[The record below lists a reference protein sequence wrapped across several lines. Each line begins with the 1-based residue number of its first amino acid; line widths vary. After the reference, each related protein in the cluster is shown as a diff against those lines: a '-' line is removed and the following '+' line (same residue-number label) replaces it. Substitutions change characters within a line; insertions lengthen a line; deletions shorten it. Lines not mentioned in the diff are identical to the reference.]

1 MCNIQLTTCKCAT
14 YNLPDR
20 LFSFLRCSTAL
31 SSRRRAG
38 CSSTAVSCSRSAPL
52 CSGGPPR
59 PHCSPNTAWQRQRTA
74 WHAVQSADAVGRC
87 AALRCVAA
95 TVMARVFAW
104 IVRSL
109 AAAQHSQCHSL
120 RSTAVRLHSAPLAAA
135 AAGRRTIE
143 VNIRNQ
149 SHSNVYLLQVSRTAQ
164 CRRHMQPAHQRYNLP
179 RTCNSVERPKS
190 CPDTCAKCSPEQLN
204 RNC

>member
-1 MCNIQLTTCKCAT
+1 MQMCNIQRA
-14 YNLPDR
+14 R
-20 LFSFLRCSTAL
+20 L
-31 SSRRRAG
+31 G
-38 CSSTAVSCSRSAPL
+38 CSPSFGAARL
-52 CSGGPPR
+52 CR
-59 PHCSPNTAWQRQRTA
+59 A
-74 WHAVQSADAVGRC
+74 AVGRDALQRPC
-87 AALRCVAA
+87 RAAARHRCTAVGRPARTAVRTRHGSVNARHGTQCNCGRCQALRCVAA
-95 TVMARVFAW
+95 TIMARVFAW

-109 AAAQHSQCHSL
+109 AAVQYSQCHSL
-120 RSTAVRLHSAPLAAA
+120 RILHRCSPPLCSAR
-135 AAGRRTIE
+135 GSSCRHCRRTIE

-190 CPDTCAKCSPEQLN
+190 CPDTCAKCSREQLT